1 MSDNPVKGP
10 KYILPD
16 PSMNAF
22 SGPSEV
28 ARTIEGYACGDD
40 TVDLQDR
47 YGSRYPSAVA
57 GQKRSRDDI
66 GYGTGIPAISQDD
79 PFGPK
84 KRKKI
89 SYVCDICHDSAV
101 QKVGYSK
108 TGGAKSVKV
117 KTDAD

>member
-1 MSDNPVKGP
+1 MSDNPVNGP

-22 SGPSEV
+22 SGPSVV
-28 ARTIEGYACGDD
+28 ARTMEGYACGDD
-40 TVDLQDR
+40 AVDLQGC
-47 YGSRYPSAVA
+47 YGSRYPSAIS

-66 GYGTGIPAISQDD
+66 GYNTGIPAFSQDD

-84 KRKKI
+84 KCKKI
-89 SYVCDICHDSAV
+89 NYVSDICHDFAV

-108 TGGAKSVKV
+108 MSGAKSVKV
-117 KTDAD
+117 KTDTD